1 MKKTVCA
8 LVLLTLALTGCS
20 SMKTDDF
27 KNSAQRFVLEE
38 YFSGKTRA
46 WGLFEDRFGTIRRQF
61 VVDIDG
67 KWDGNEL
74 TLNEDFIFADGEK
87 SNRVWRIRK
96 LADGSYEGRA
106 NDVLGVATG
115 IVGGNAL
122 HWRYV
127 LDLEI
132 SKGRTMAVQL
142 DDWMILQ
149 PHGVL
154 MNRARMSKFGI
165 ELGQITISFSK
176 ISEQAPNGKRTAT
189 NGRPDVV
196 ETARADQLSET
207 VRKIETQHP
216 STPNVR

>member
-1 MKKTVCA
+1 MPNNTNHPLQDKSKQEKI
-8 LVLLTLALTGCS
+8 S
-20 SMKTDDF
+20 
-27 KNSAQRFVLEE
+27 
-38 YFSGKTRA
+38 
-46 WGLFEDRFGTIRRQF
+46 DRFSRFSQNILGATA
-61 VVDIDG
+61 VVTLLMTPT
-67 KWDGNEL
+67 L
-74 TLNEDFIFADGEK
+74 TFADGEK

-132 SKGRTMAVQL
+132 FKGRTMAVQL

-176 ISEQAPNGKRTAT
+176 ISE
-189 NGRPDVV
+189 
-196 ETARADQLSET
+196 
-207 VRKIETQHP
+207 
-216 STPNVR
+216 